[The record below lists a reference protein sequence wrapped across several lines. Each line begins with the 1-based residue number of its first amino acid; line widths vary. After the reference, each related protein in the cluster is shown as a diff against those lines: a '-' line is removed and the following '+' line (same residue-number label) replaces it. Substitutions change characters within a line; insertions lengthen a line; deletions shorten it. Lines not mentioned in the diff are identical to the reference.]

1 MLPHYCESRSG
12 PTPLVCPAWPLH
24 QRRELPQD
32 LSHRPHK
39 LNTHLSPAREA
50 IVVQLRRLLLLP
62 LDDLLVITREF
73 LSADISRSAL
83 GRCLNRDGV
92 GNLRALQL
100 ELNPPLEGEPV
111 ARKAFKDDEPGFV
124 HIDIK
129 YLPQMPDESER
140 SHLFVA
146 IDRATRWVHIGID
159 ADQTEASAVHF
170 LEQLHL
176 ASPMK
181 IVKLLTDNDAQF
193 TDRFTSQARAPTGR
207 HTFDVRCITSHPF
220 RPSKPGGPS
229 RLTSSRN
236 RFMIS
241 RVLTVSRAQEGVS
254 ATRPCWL
261 T

>member
-1 MLPHYCESRSG
+1 M
-12 PTPLVCPAWPLH
+12 
-24 QRRELPQD
+24 
-32 LSHRPHK
+32 
-39 LNTHLSPAREA
+39 
-50 IVVQLRRLLLLP
+50 VQLRRLLLLP

-220 RPSKPGGPS
+220 RPSKSHGIQ
-229 RLTSSRN
+229 RLIKESLSLKKIKL
-236 RFMIS
+236 FA
-241 RVLTVSRAQEGVS
+241 L
-254 ATRPCWL
+254 
-261 T
+261 